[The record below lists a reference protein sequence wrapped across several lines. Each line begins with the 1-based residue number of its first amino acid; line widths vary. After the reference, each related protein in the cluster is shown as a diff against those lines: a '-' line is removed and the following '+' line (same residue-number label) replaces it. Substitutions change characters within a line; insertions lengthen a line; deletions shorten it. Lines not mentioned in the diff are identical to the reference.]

1 MDTTTLYVSPP
12 TLRCGA
18 VVLELDHVDTCD
30 PWGRPGPGAP
40 VPCYRALIRAGSTYA
55 ISYASTDAQHARAQ
69 RMRAQTAEW
78 LAERVPGAIILEWE
92 VI

>member
-1 MDTTTLYVSPP
+1 MEATTLYVSPP

-18 VVLELDHVDTCD
+18 VVLELDHIDTLD
-30 PWGRPGPGAP
+30 AWGRERIGAP
-40 VPCYRALIRAGSTYA
+40 VRCYRALIRADSTYA
-55 ISYASTDAQHARAQ
+55 ITCASTDAERARAE
-69 RMRAQTAEW
+69 RMRQHTAEW

>member
-18 VVLELDHVDTCD
+18 VVLELEYMDTSD

-40 VPCYRALIRAGSTYA
+40 VPCYRALIPAGSTYA
-55 ISYASTDAQHARAQ
+55 ITYASTAAERARAICL
-69 RMRAQTAEW
+69 REATAEW
-78 LAERVPGAIILEWE
+78 LSERVPGALILAWE